1 MLAIL
6 LRPAMAADLPAV
18 HNLLERVGLPVEG
31 LEDQFGEAYALAY
44 VGGPAGGDELVGVAG
59 VEIYGHFGL
68 LRSVAVAPSWRG
80 RGVGDMLARNRIDWA
95 RARRLDALYLLTTT
109 AAGYFPKLGFTSVP
123 RSEVPAE
130 LRAST
135 EFAAACPASAAVL
148 LLPLT
153 STERS

>member
-6 LRPAMAADLPAV
+6 LRPATAADLPAV

-44 VGGPAGGDELVGVAG
+44 VGEPAGGDGLVGVAG
-59 VEIYGHFGL
+59 VETYGRFGL
-68 LRSVAVAPSWRG
+68 LRSVAVVPSWRG
-80 RGVGDMLARNRIDWA
+80 RGVGDTLARNRIDWA

-130 LRAST
+130 LCAST

-148 LLPLT
+148 LLPLMP
-153 STERS
+153 TERS